1 LLKRNEE
8 SNGNVATGAFFFFFC
23 CNGAQKVTPFFFFLG
38 RYATLSVHLFFSF
51 LCGSIVLKK
60 KKMTTSITFFDG
72 FTTNKWRPLP
82 FFGGFVAKKV
92 TAVMSLP
99 SSMVAV
105 AFLFLLLPMV

>member
-1 LLKRNEE
+1 
-8 SNGNVATGAFFFFFC
+8 
-23 CNGAQKVTPFFFFLG
+23 
-38 RYATLSVHLFFSF
+38 
-51 LCGSIVLKK
+51 
-60 KKMTTSITFFDG
+60 MTTSVTFFDG

>member
-1 LLKRNEE
+1 
-8 SNGNVATGAFFFFFC
+8 
-23 CNGAQKVTPFFFFLG
+23 LG

-51 LCGSIVLKK
+51 LCGSIVLTK
-60 KKMTTSITFFDG
+60 KKMTTSVTFFDG